1 MRRNF
6 SIFLFYF
13 SLVGG
18 VCGQSMHLLLSQIGE
33 GAFTTQENGVTEP
46 VMRASFL
53 AIDSRI
59 TVRARSGLE
68 TMAAGYQF
76 RFGSDTRFTI
86 TQEAIELHEGS
97 VMFQSRKIGNK
108 VTFKSPEA
116 LLQISGSGTCMLEVE
131 TNGGLKVI
139 NILGRMIIRLGG
151 NGPRDELLAGELVF
165 VKPGNSG
172 LGDKINV
179 NLAKVVDT
187 SFLLSGFENSSSFT
201 SSLNSVVQAQQES
214 IGMTYSA
221 EVGDAK
227 EADTFEIITTENKKK
242 EEVEKEQATYTHKG
256 VDQSSL
262 RDRSSYQI
270 PEIDPLK
277 ELLGRSPTRSNSLS
291 IEADK
296 PESKESRPLPG
307 TLLRFK
313 TN

>member
-1 MRRNF
+1 MRRHF

-13 SLVGG
+13 SLVGV

-33 GAFTTQENGVTEP
+33 GAFTTQEKGVSES
-46 VMRASFL
+46 VKRASFL
-53 AIDSRI
+53 ALDSRI

-86 TQEAIELHEGS
+86 TQEAIQLHEGS
-97 VMFQSRKIGNK
+97 VMIQSRKIGNK

-139 NILGRMIIRLGG
+139 NILGRMILRVGA
-151 NGPRDELLAGELVF
+151 NGQKKELLAGELVF

-179 NLAKVVDT
+179 NLAKVVET
-187 SFLLSGFENSSSFT
+187 SFLLSGFENSSSFN

-214 IGMTYSA
+214 IGMTYNA

-227 EADTFEIITTENKKK
+227 EADTFEIVTTEKD
-242 EEVEKEQATYTHKG
+242 EQETPTQKIA
-256 VDQSSL
+256 DQSSL
-262 RDRSSYQI
+262 TDRTSYQV
-270 PEIDPLK
+270 PEIDPLN
-277 ELLGRSPTRSNSLS
+277 ELLGRSPSRSNSLS
-291 IEADK
+291 LETDK
-296 PESKESRPLPG
+296 PKLKESRPLPG

>member
-1 MRRNF
+1 
-6 SIFLFYF
+6 
-13 SLVGG
+13 
-18 VCGQSMHLLLSQIGE
+18 MHLLLSQIGE
-33 GAFTTQENGVTEP
+33 GAFTTQEKGVSEP
-46 VMRASFL
+46 VKRASFL
-53 AIDSRI
+53 ALDSRI

-86 TQEAIELHEGS
+86 TKEAIQLHEGS
-97 VMFQSRKIGNK
+97 VMIQSRRIGNK

-139 NILGRMIIRLGG
+139 SILGRMIIRVSE
-151 NGPRDELLAGELVF
+151 NGQKDELLAGELVF

-179 NLAKVVDT
+179 NLAKVVET
-187 SFLLSGFENSSSFT
+187 SFLLSGFENSTSFNR
-201 SSLNSVVQAQQES
+201 SLQSVVQAQQES
-214 IGMTYSA
+214 IGTTYSA

-227 EADTFEIITTENKKK
+227 EANTFEIVTIEK
-242 EEVEKEQATYTHKG
+242 EEQETPPQKVA
-256 VDQSSL
+256 DQSSL
-262 RDRSSYQI
+262 RDRSSYQV
-270 PEIDPLK
+270 PKIDPLK

-291 IEADK
+291 IVSDK

>member
-1 MRRNF
+1 
-6 SIFLFYF
+6 
-13 SLVGG
+13 
-18 VCGQSMHLLLSQIGE
+18 MHLLLSQIGE
-33 GAFTTQENGVTEP
+33 GAFTTQEKGVSEP
-46 VMRASFL
+46 VKRASFL
-53 AIDSRI
+53 ALDSRI

-86 TQEAIELHEGS
+86 TKEAIQLHEGS
-97 VMFQSRKIGNK
+97 VMIQSRRIGNK

-139 NILGRMIIRLGG
+139 SILGRMIIRVSE
-151 NGPRDELLAGELVF
+151 NGQKDELLAGELVF

-179 NLAKVVDT
+179 NLAKVVET
-187 SFLLSGFENSSSFT
+187 SFLLSGFENSTSFNR
-201 SSLNSVVQAQQES
+201 SLQSVVQAQQES
-214 IGMTYSA
+214 IGTTYSA

-227 EADTFEIITTENKKK
+227 EANTFEIVTIEK
-242 EEVEKEQATYTHKG
+242 EEQETPPQKVA
-256 VDQSSL
+256 DQSSL
-262 RDRSSYQI
+262 RDRSSYQV

-291 IEADK
+291 IVSDK

>member
-1 MRRNF
+1 MRRHF
-6 SIFLFYF
+6 SIFLFNF
-13 SLVGG
+13 SLVGV

-33 GAFTTQENGVTEP
+33 GAFTTQEKGVSEP
-46 VMRASFL
+46 VKRASFL
-53 AIDSRI
+53 ALDSRI

-86 TQEAIELHEGS
+86 TKEAIQLHEGS
-97 VMFQSRKIGNK
+97 VMIQSRRIGNK

-139 NILGRMIIRLGG
+139 SILGRMIIRVSE
-151 NGPRDELLAGELVF
+151 NGQKDELLAGELVF

-179 NLAKVVDT
+179 NLAKVVET
-187 SFLLSGFENSSSFT
+187 SFLLSGFENSTSFNR
-201 SSLNSVVQAQQES
+201 SLQSVVQAQQES
-214 IGMTYSA
+214 IGTTYSA

-227 EADTFEIITTENKKK
+227 EANTFEIVTIEK
-242 EEVEKEQATYTHKG
+242 EEQETPPQKVA
-256 VDQSSL
+256 DQSSL
-262 RDRSSYQI
+262 RDRSSYQV
-270 PEIDPLK
+270 PKIDPLK

-291 IEADK
+291 IVSDK